1 MLYQIISG
9 RYEAGTPD
17 QQQSYAQLFG
27 SENIQFH
34 FDLYFHWYNLIHELG
49 HCLVSSRKIS
59 MDPVQEELYVNRFAV
74 AYWQVAD
81 DSGNLR
87 KLKDMVVKILDQIPS
102 PVPPDMDFAAY
113 FQSIWN
119 SETMQTVA
127 MYGYFQLACVVEAM
141 KAGNGLGEVLREIGI
156 SAVQLDSIRKYSGDV
171 SAARAQD
178 VIDLCLNNLSDAG
191 VVLDD
196 CQVQLEL
203 VDNPEVQCA
212 RIMGQ

>member
-1 MLYQIISG
+1 
-9 RYEAGTPD
+9 
-17 QQQSYAQLFG
+17 
-27 SENIQFH
+27 
-34 FDLYFHWYNLIHELG
+34 
-49 HCLVSSRKIS
+49 
-59 MDPVQEELYVNRFAV
+59 
-74 AYWQVAD
+74 
-81 DSGNLR
+81 
-87 KLKDMVVKILDQIPS
+87 
-102 PVPPDMDFAAY
+102 
-113 FQSIWN
+113 
-119 SETMQTVA
+119 MQTVA

-191 VVLDD
+191 VLLDD

-212 RIMGQ
+212 RIMEQ